1 MAGPQTSVYIR
12 ISTQLPSRQ
21 QVPRLADR
29 RYGPFL
35 EMGMTASRK
44 LTLLL
49 LASVLSVTLA
59 AADHHGAAQEA
70 AADEPEIV
78 AYLGDQPISLEQ
90 IDKLIAGDLM
100 KLRQQKFDL
109 RNEALNTLVLEKLLD
124 AEAVKRKMNLAELMV
139 AEVEDKAP
147 APTAEQ
153 VEMYLRKYGDR
164 DPLLKGKEGAEAERM
179 AKIQVGNQL
188 IEERRDEFVR
198 EIMAKADLNIVLE
211 PPRIDVRVPG
221 YEPSLGPDSAPVTIV
236 EFSDYQCPYCK
247 RAQPSLDKLLAEFP
261 DDVRLVYR
269 DFPLDF
275 HNEAEGAAR
284 AARCAGDQGKYWEYH
299 RHLLTEDGS
308 LERDDLMRRAES
320 VGLDMTAFTACHDS
334 DRHRDAVKAGLEDG
348 AAVGVT
354 GTPTFFINGRM
365 FLGALPKDIGDLIRE
380 EIERA
385 KQ

>member
-1 MAGPQTSVYIR
+1 MAT
-12 ISTQLPSRQ
+12 
-21 QVPRLADR
+21 
-29 RYGPFL
+29 
-35 EMGMTASRK
+35 
-44 LTLLL
+44 
-49 LASVLSVTLA
+49 VLSVSLA

-70 AADEPEIV
+70 AADEPEVV
-78 AYLGDQPISLEQ
+78 AYLGDQPISLEE

-124 AEAVKRKMNLAELMV
+124 AEAARRKMNLAELMV

-147 APTAEQ
+147 APSAEQ

-198 EIMAKADLNIVLE
+198 EIMAKADLNIMLE

-221 YEPSLGPDSAPVTIV
+221 YEPSLGPDDAAVTIV

-284 AARCAGDQGKYWEYH
+284 AARCAGDQNKYWEYH

-308 LERDDLMRRAES
+308 LERDDLMRRAEA

-385 KQ
+385 DKQ